1 LTPALAALLLAAPQS
16 LPAAPQPATAP
27 ATASLPAATARLS
40 GPAEQGGLLRGQ
52 LPPGASGPALDGKPV
67 AATPDGRFL
76 IGFGRD
82 APASA
87 TLTFTTADGRS
98 ISQSIAIAPRQW
110 RIQSLPTLPP
120 RPVPDAEFEAR
131 RPDEV
136 ARIAAARALS
146 GPASAGGWQ
155 GPFRAPANGPTT
167 GVYGSQRILSGT
179 PMAPHSGLD
188 FAAPPGA
195 VVVAPAAGVV
205 VLADGPFTLEGNLVL
220 LDHGMGLVSAFL
232 HLSRID
238 VKPGDAIAAGTPI
251 GAVGKTGRATG
262 PHLHWGVT
270 WTDVRIDP
278 ALLLKDSTP

>member
-1 LTPALAALLLAAPQS
+1 LKQALAALLLVAAAP
-16 LPAAPQPATAP
+16 LPADPIALAG
-27 ATASLPAATARLS
+27 AAR
-40 GPAEQGGLLRGQ
+40 QGGVMRGQ
-52 LPPGASGPALDGKPV
+52 LPAGASGLTLDGKPV
-67 AATPDGRFL
+67 AALPDGRFL

-82 APASA
+82 AGPVA
-87 TLTFTTADGRS
+87 TLAFTAADGTA
-98 ISQSIAIAPRQW
+98 ISQSIAITPRQW

-120 RPVPDAEFEAR
+120 KPVPDAEFEAR
-131 RPDEV
+131 RPGEI
-136 ARIAAARALS
+136 ARIAQARANS
-146 GPASAGGWQ
+146 TPTSATGWQ
-155 GPFRAPANGPTT
+155 GPFRAPASGPAT

-188 FAAPPGA
+188 FGAAPGSP
-195 VVVAPAAGVV
+195 VIAPAAGVV

-238 VKPGDAIAAGTPI
+238 VKVGDIVAAGAPI
-251 GAVGKTGRATG
+251 GAVGRTGRATG

-278 ALLLKDSTP
+278 AQLLKDQGQ

>member
-1 LTPALAALLLAAPQS
+1 LRHAAAALLLLAATTATAAP
-16 LPAAPQPATAP
+16 LILTG
-27 ATASLPAATARLS
+27 TAS
-40 GPAEQGGLLRGQ
+40 QGGLLQGQ
-52 LPPGASGPALDGKPV
+52 VPAGATTLTLDGKPV
-67 AATPDGRFL
+67 AITPDGRFL

-82 APASA
+82 AAPKA
-87 TLTFTTADGRS
+87 TLAFTAADGTTQ
-98 ISQSIAIAPRQW
+98 SQTIAVAPRQW

-131 RPDEV
+131 RPTEI
-136 ARIAAARALS
+136 ARIGAARAQS
-146 GPASAGGWQ
+146 SPASAAGWSAA
-155 GPFRAPANGPTT
+155 FRAPVTGPIT
-167 GVYGSQRILSGT
+167 GIYGSQRILSGT

-188 FAAPPGA
+188 FGVPPGTP
-195 VVVAPAAGVV
+195 VVAPAAGVV

-238 VKPGDAIAAGTPI
+238 VKAGDMVAAGAPLGT
-251 GAVGKTGRATG
+251 VGKTGRATG

-278 ALLLKDSTP
+278 ALLLKETGR

>member
-1 LTPALAALLLAAPQS
+1 MKQALAALLLVAAAP
-16 LPAAPQPATAP
+16 LPAETVQLAGTAQ
-27 ATASLPAATARLS
+27 
-40 GPAEQGGLLRGQ
+40 QGALLRGQ
-52 LPPGASGPALDGKPV
+52 LPKGATALTLDGKPV
-67 AATPDGRFL
+67 ATTPDGRFL

-82 APASA
+82 APATASLA
-87 TLTFTTADGRS
+87 WTAADGRPA
-98 ISQSIAIAPRQW
+98 SQPITVAPRQW

-120 RPVPDAEFEAR
+120 KPVPDAEFEAR
-131 RPDEV
+131 RPGEV
-136 ARIAAARALS
+136 ARISEARAAS
-146 GPASAGGWQ
+146 TVASASGWQ
-155 GPFRAPANGPTT
+155 GPFRAPAKGPTT

-195 VVVAPAAGVV
+195 PVVAPAAGVV

-238 VKPGDAIAAGTPI
+238 VKPGDIVAAGAPI

-278 ALLLKDSTP
+278 ALLLKDPAP

>member
-1 LTPALAALLLAAPQS
+1 MKLALAALLLVAAAP
-16 LPAAPQPATAP
+16 LPAEPVTLTGSA
-27 ATASLPAATARLS
+27 
-40 GPAEQGGLLRGQ
+40 GQGGLLRGQ
-52 LPPGASGPALDGKPV
+52 LPKGATALTLDGKPV
-67 AATPDGRFL
+67 ATTPDGRFL

-87 TLTFTTADGRS
+87 ILAFTAVDGTPT
-98 ISQSIAIAPRQW
+98 SQTIAVAPRQW

-120 RPVPDAEFEAR
+120 KPVPDAEFEAR
-131 RPDEV
+131 RPGEV
-136 ARIAAARALS
+136 ARIGTARAQS
-146 GPASAGGWQ
+146 TPVSATGWSSSFRPPVAGP
-155 GPFRAPANGPTT
+155 RT

-188 FAAPPGA
+188 FGVPAGTP
-195 VVVAPAAGVV
+195 VVAPAAGVV

-238 VKPGDAIAAGTPI
+238 VKPGDIVAAGAPI
-251 GAVGKTGRATG
+251 GTVGKTGRATG

-278 ALLLKDSTP
+278 ALLLKDSPP

>member
-1 LTPALAALLLAAPQS
+1 LKQALAALLLVAAVP
-16 LPAAPQPATAP
+16 LPAETV
-27 ATASLPAATARLS
+27 RLT
-40 GPAEQGGLLRGQ
+40 GMAQQGALLRGQ
-52 LPPGASGPALDGKPV
+52 LPAGATALTLDGKPV
-67 AATPDGRFL
+67 ATTPDGRFL

-82 APASA
+82 AGPAA
-87 TLTFTTADGRS
+87 TLGYTAADGRPAT
-98 ISQSIAIAPRQW
+98 QTLTVAPRQW
-110 RIQSLPTLPP
+110 RIQSLPSLPP
-120 RPVPDAEFEAR
+120 KPVPDAEFEAR
-131 RPDEV
+131 RPGEV
-136 ARIAAARALS
+136 ARIGAARAAS
-146 GPASAGGWQ
+146 TPASAAGWA
-155 GPFRAPANGPTT
+155 GPFRAPAKGPTT

-195 VVVAPAAGVV
+195 PVVAPTAGVV

-238 VKPGDAIAAGTPI
+238 VKPGDVVAAGTPI

-278 ALLLKDSTP
+278 ALLLKDSPP

>member
-1 LTPALAALLLAAPQS
+1 MKRALAALLLVAAAP
-16 LPAAPQPATAP
+16 LPAAQP
-27 ATASLPAATARLS
+27 LPLAGT
-40 GPAEQGGLLRGQ
+40 AEQGGLLRGR
-52 LPPGASGPALDGKPV
+52 LPAGATALTLDGKPV
-67 AATPDGRFL
+67 ATAPDGRFL

-82 APASA
+82 AAPTAVLA
-87 TLTFTTADGRS
+87 FTGADGGS
-98 ISQSIAIAPRQW
+98 NSQTITVAPRQW

-120 RPVPDAEFEAR
+120 KPVPDAEFEAR
-131 RPDEV
+131 RPGEV
-136 ARIAAARALS
+136 ARIGVARAASTPVSAS
-146 GPASAGGWQ
+146 GWL

-195 VVVAPAAGVV
+195 PVVAPAAGIV

-238 VKPGDAIAAGTPI
+238 VKVGDVLAAGAPI
-251 GAVGKTGRATG
+251 GTVGRTGRATG

-278 ALLLKDSTP
+278 ALLLKDTAP

>member
-1 LTPALAALLLAAPQS
+1 LKLALAALLLVAAAP
-16 LPAAPQPATAP
+16 LPSDPVA
-27 ATASLPAATARLS
+27 LS
-40 GPAEQGGLLRGQ
+40 GTAEQGGLLRGQ
-52 LPPGASGPALDGKPV
+52 LPKGASALTLDGRPV
-67 AATPDGRFL
+67 ATTPDGRFL

-82 APASA
+82 APAAA
-87 TLTFTTADGRS
+87 TLGWTANGQS
-98 ISQSIAIAPRQW
+98 VSQTIAVARRQY

-120 RPVPDAEFEAR
+120 KPVPDAEFEAR
-131 RPDEV
+131 RPGEV
-136 ARIAAARALS
+136 ARIGAARAQS
-146 GPASAGGWQ
+146 SPTSAGGWT
-155 GPFRAPANGPTT
+155 GPFRAPVNGPTT

-188 FAAPPGA
+188 FGVPPGTP
-195 VVVAPAAGVV
+195 VVAPAAGVV

-238 VKPGDAIAAGTPI
+238 VKVGDVVAAGSPI
-251 GAVGKTGRATG
+251 GAVGRTGRATG

-278 ALLLKDSTP
+278 ALLLKDKGP